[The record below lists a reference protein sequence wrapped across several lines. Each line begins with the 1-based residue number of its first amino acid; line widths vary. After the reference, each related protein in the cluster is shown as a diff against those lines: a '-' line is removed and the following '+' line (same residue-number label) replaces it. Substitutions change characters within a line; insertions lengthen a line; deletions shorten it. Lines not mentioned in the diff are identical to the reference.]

1 MNNKRYSKLRWWLFA
16 FKGVWAVLAALT
28 VGAFLIILAGANP
41 LDAYVALFNG
51 ALFDYYG
58 LASSL
63 VRLCP
68 ILLVSLAVIVPL
80 RAGFFNI
87 GGEGQVYIGA
97 LCSTLAALYLPT
109 VLPGSI
115 RIVFVILA
123 GGFGGA
129 LWALIPAALKVY
141 RGTNEIISSLLLS
154 YVAIYLVGAIIQVY
168 LMEPGAP
175 YPYTR
180 EIPSEV
186 TLPLFLPQTEAH
198 IGVIFAVAIA
208 LLVSVVLNRTTFGL
222 SIETVGHNPDAAAYA
237 GISIRRTAIIAFLVG
252 GSMAGLAGTF
262 EVIGVK
268 YRLFDHFSPGYG
280 FQGVIVAFLANLDP
294 RLAIL
299 AALFLAVLQAGAG
312 SMQRA
317 VGVDTMMVG
326 ALQGLVV
333 LFVAVGL
340 SIRYRATFAI
350 QTQPVST
357 ASTSATEREQ

>member
-1 MNNKRYSKLRWWLFA
+1 MD
-16 FKGVWAVLAALT
+16 T
-28 VGAFLIILAGANP
+28 TP
-41 LDAYVALFNG
+41 
-51 ALFDYYG
+51 
-58 LASSL
+58 
-63 VRLCP
+63 
-68 ILLVSLAVIVPL
+68 
-80 RAGFFNI
+80 
-87 GGEGQVYIGA
+87 
-97 LCSTLAALYLPT
+97 TLQP
-109 VLPGSI
+109 
-115 RIVFVILA
+115 
-123 GGFGGA
+123 
-129 LWALIPAALKVY
+129 
-141 RGTNEIISSLLLS
+141 
-154 YVAIYLVGAIIQVY
+154 
-168 LMEPGAP
+168 
-175 YPYTR
+175 
-180 EIPSEV
+180 
-186 TLPLFLPQTEAH
+186 
-198 IGVIFAVAIA
+198 
-208 LLVSVVLNRTTFGL
+208 
-222 SIETVGHNPDAAAYA
+222 

-340 SIRYRATFAI
+340 SIRYRRRR